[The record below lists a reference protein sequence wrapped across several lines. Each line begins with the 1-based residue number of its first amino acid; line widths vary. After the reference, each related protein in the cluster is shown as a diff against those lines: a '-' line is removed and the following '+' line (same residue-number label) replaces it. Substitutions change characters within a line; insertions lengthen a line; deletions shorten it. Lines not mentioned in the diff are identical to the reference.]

1 MESNKVNEDN
11 RTEFLKS
18 LEMNVK
24 DKKASLEH
32 YNELLQNNKNE

>member
-1 MESNKVNEDN
+1 MENKLVKEDN
-11 RTEFLKS
+11 RTEFLES

>member
-1 MESNKVNEDN
+1 MKNKVVKEDN

>member
-1 MESNKVNEDN
+1 MESNRVNEDN
-11 RTEFLKS
+11 RPEFLKS